1 MTASANYAGILRN
14 VTLGQAGSFIGFM
27 TLAASLF
34 LVAFELKQG
43 RDIAEAEL
51 LTQRYEMA
59 NKVNGI
65 YDLDYRW
72 RKEEV
77 IRKLFK
83 QGIEALSPEE
93 VSVAWIS
100 VEGVSTL
107 GELGYETYKMGL
119 KSEEA

>member
-1 MTASANYAGILRN
+1 MSVENYSWNTQNCHI
-14 VTLGQAGSFIGFM
+14 GSGRFIYRVYDPF
-27 TLAASLF
+27 AASLF

-72 RKEEV
+72 RKEPGTKDEFPG
-77 IRKLFK
+77 IK
-83 QGIEALSPEE
+83 QGIEALSPE
-93 VSVAWIS
+93 AYL
-100 VEGVSTL
+100 TC
-107 GELGYETYKMGL
+107 GL
-119 KSEEA
+119 DYQLRVFQPLEN

>member
-1 MTASANYAGILRN
+1 MSAATNYVGILRN

-59 NKVNGI
+59 NKINGN
-65 YDLDYRW
+65 YDLDFRW
-72 RKEEV
+72 RKE
-77 IRKLFK
+77 KLC
-83 QGIEALSPEE
+83 QN
-93 VSVAWIS
+93 
-100 VEGVSTL
+100 
-107 GELGYETYKMGL
+107 
-119 KSEEA
+119 